1 MTADTM
7 TAEERRARLGEAYR
21 LILTFAA
28 KRRAAQAAGTTAGT
42 PSAAQVAQHG

>member
-28 KRRAAQAAGTTAGT
+28 KRRAAQVADTTADT
-42 PSAAQVAQHG
+42 PPAAEVAQRG